1 MTTRVSSAVVAACL
15 CWSVGLPLGGQ
26 DRPADRRRFLD
37 TAKTRTTDDPRR
49 TPIPAERRTGPERV
63 VVVRNGRLFD
73 GTNAHSYFDHRVER
87 HERQWFFGIDKPT
100 SATCVELGLKSDE
113 GYFVKIVRSGRVE
126 FPRNEP
132 VVRRWRARARV
143 STPAI
148 AGIPFVLNIDA
159 SCRASS
165 RTAAVALAT
174 TSPRSHG
181 RSDWSSSTMRP

>member
-73 GTNAHSYFDHRVER
+73 GTGAAAR
-87 HERQWFFGIDKPT
+87 
-100 SATCVELGLKSDE
+100 E
-113 GYFVKIVRSGRVE
+113 GTLVITGQ
-126 FPRNEP
+126 
-132 VVRRWRARARV
+132 
-143 STPAI
+143 
-148 AGIPFVLNIDA
+148 
-159 SCRASS
+159 
-165 RTAAVALAT
+165 
-174 TSPRSHG
+174 SHHG
-181 RSDWSSSTMRP
+181 DPGA